1 MKNIIGLC
9 RVSTEEQGESRN
21 GLEAQRKEIENW
33 ASFNGYNLVSIIE
46 EVTSGSLAVEHRPV
60 LQAALALARKM
71 KCKIVVSKVDRISR
85 DASVIHD
92 LMQKKKL
99 VISVALGE
107 QADSFVEHIYA
118 GLAEKERKM
127 IGERT
132 KAGLAA
138 AKARGVVLGNRTN
151 IHVAQANGHATM
163 RKNADEFALKLKDTV
178 KEMLSINKNYSQ
190 IAERLNILGVK
201 TARGGQWHCST
212 VSNLVARL
220 NREGCKMA

>member
-1 MKNIIGLC
+1 MKPIIGLC

-21 GLEAQRKEIENW
+21 GLEAQRKELETW
-33 ASFNGYNLVSIIE
+33 ATLNGYTLVSIIE
-46 EVTSGSLAVEHRPV
+46 EITSGSLAVEDRPI
-60 LQAALALARKM
+60 LQSALSLARKM
-71 KCKIVVSKVDRISR
+71 KCKLLVSKVDRISR
-85 DASVIHD
+85 DAAVIHN

-138 AKARGVVLGNRTN
+138 AKARGIILGNRTN
-151 IHVAQANGHATM
+151 LSEAQNIG
-163 RKNADEFALKLKDTV
+163 RKTVMLKADEFATKLKPTV
-178 KEMLSINKNYSQ
+178 ERMLDAGMNYSE
-190 IAERLNILGVK
+190 IADEWNRVGTK
-201 TARGGQWHCST
+201 SYRGGEWSCGT
-212 VSNLVARL
+212 VSKLCARL
-220 NREGCKMA
+220 SRL

>member
-1 MKNIIGLC
+1 MNIIGLC

-21 GLEAQRKEIENW
+21 GLEAQRKEIEVW
-33 ASFNGYNLVSIIE
+33 ASQNGYTIVSMIE
-46 EVTSGSLAVEHRPV
+46 EITSGSLSVQDRPV
-60 LQAALALARKM
+60 LQSALSLARKM

-85 DASVIHD
+85 DAAVIHN
-92 LMQKKKL
+92 LMQKKKV

-151 IHVAQANGHATM
+151 LPEARNIAV
-163 RKNADEFALKLKDTV
+163 KNIKAKADRFADKLRPTIERMVRDKMSF
-178 KEMLSINKNYSQ
+178 KA
-190 IAERLNILGVK
+190 IASELNAGGTT
-201 TARGGQWHCST
+201 TARGGLWYSQT
-212 VSNLVARL
+212 VINLVSRW
-220 NREGCKMA
+220 K